1 VTACE
6 TFISALQQLKL
17 TYTTD
22 DTDREQLREALKQVE
37 AYCKSLSRALEGRDE
52 PKPQTVVEE

>member
-1 VTACE
+1 
-6 TFISALQQLKL
+6 LQQLKL

-22 DTDREQLREALKQVE
+22 DTDREQLREALRQVE

-52 PKPQTVVEE
+52 PKPQPVVEE